1 MQGHRFF
8 DKVVNALSHERS
20 ILRILVL
27 ALGDEGH
34 IVRGE
39 MAGRGAR
46 YAPGAVRTSTA
57 VGTRPPFWCS
67 EPRMKISSQGLSQL
81 RTTPQPARSQA
92 TRPSR
97 LVRAESL
104 QRHQPSASGVPS
116 RHANLTRATEG
127 STRHRCR
134 RWTLLSSTSHFIF
147 HAVSHFHRPFSV
159 LTIHEM
165 RRSAILND
173 FAHHAL
179 RGKEEAGSAP

>member
-1 MQGHRFF
+1 M
-8 DKVVNALSHERS
+8 
-20 ILRILVL
+20 
-27 ALGDEGH
+27 
-34 IVRGE
+34 VRGE
-39 MAGRGAR
+39 EAGRGPNH
-46 YAPGAVRTSTA
+46 APETVRTSTA
-57 VGTRPPFWCS
+57 VGPRSPFWCS

-147 HAVSHFHRPFSV
+147 HAVFFSRV
-159 LTIHEM
+159 AKFMMTGFTTSATCKLAM
-165 RRSAILND
+165 RAASSRRWLSAM
-173 FAHHAL
+173 
-179 RGKEEAGSAP
+179 APSCPPR